1 MDNELD
7 SSYDIWTINQQLDDN
22 LPYTLE
28 YIVNTMNNL
37 TVVYQ
42 RDIASNINIQD
53 NLSNDYELIVNNNYE
68 NGYNEI
74 FLRNKNLL

>member
-42 RDIASNINIQD
+42 REIASNINIQD
-53 NLSNDYELIVNNNYE
+53 DLSNDYELIVNNNYE